1 MLKQHRNGGKGGMPL
16 EMQFG
21 NKFDNSVMGHPN
33 YNSYNVLW

>member
-1 MLKQHRNGGKGGMPL
+1 MLKQHRNGGKGG
-16 EMQFG
+16 MQFG